1 MSAVRSQVEIPLPGD
16 TDWLAWQ
23 AFREKP
29 GSPQAPHQPVM
40 RRQVVKRVALSTFVL
55 TMQFIP
61 EFIYLSQLEVE
72 QTDPSLQR
80 WELSERHI
88 ATCHPLE
95 EQQHTSIFL
104 HDMSLSVF

>member
-55 TMQFIP
+55 TM
-61 EFIYLSQLEVE
+61 
-72 QTDPSLQR
+72 
-80 WELSERHI
+80 
-88 ATCHPLE
+88 
-95 EQQHTSIFL
+95 
-104 HDMSLSVF
+104 